1 MTELFSDESVRKDS
15 PRIVWLKTHNLA
27 LGELPCG
34 TRFCASDQY
43 ITHADTHSAAVF
55 VSNFTK
61 WFDIRATTRGV
72 GRCIRSTALNNGP
85 GGTAY
90 RPPWDDSI
98 SGDLSLS

>member
-43 ITHADTHSAAVF
+43 STHADTHSDAELKMAAILEVEHWSIEEF
-55 VSNFTK
+55 KKTGAV
-61 WFDIRATTRGV
+61 V
-72 GRCIRSTALNNGP
+72 P
-85 GGTAY
+85 GKAEE
-90 RPPWDDSI
+90 W
-98 SGDLSLS
+98 